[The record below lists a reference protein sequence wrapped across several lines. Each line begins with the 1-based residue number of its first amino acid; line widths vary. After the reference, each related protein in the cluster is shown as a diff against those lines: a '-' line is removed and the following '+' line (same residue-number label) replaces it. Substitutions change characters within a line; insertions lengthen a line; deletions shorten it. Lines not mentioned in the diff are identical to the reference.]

1 MPVRRPS
8 RYDIV
13 EHEQINNNSTKGDGG
28 CEGGREGEGRVR
40 YVLGDVADCTVPRT
54 ALLLGIR

>member
-28 CEGGREGEGRVR
+28 CEGGREGGEGEGKVRVGR
-40 YVLGDVADCTVPRT
+40 RGRLHCT
-54 ALLLGIR
+54 